1 MKKLLLLML
10 AGFLS
15 PTLAKGQNA
24 IILQMKDGSKN
35 VVSLEAPSSGTDPSI
50 TFDGSEMVI
59 TGGKTLRVKLSDVLR
74 YTYGDASTGIQEIG
88 DATPGILFQNGEIVF
103 TNQTEGMH
111 AEIYNAGGLLI
122 RSFATTSP
130 SGRAKSSVRKKM
142 AQVLPSPSL
151 ILLIIVRIVIR
162 AGTSF
167 QDDLQGPRTRG
178 PCNFS
183 FRISGFIQRCPAG
196 TARSLPGRTS
206 RPVSGRF
213 RPSRAS

>member
-88 DATPGILFQNGEIVF
+88 DAT
-103 TNQTEGMH
+103 
-111 AEIYNAGGLLI
+111 LLI
-122 RSFATTSP
+122 RSFVAKAGETVRFSLSKLP
-130 SGRAKSSVRKKM
+130 SGVYLLKNGSVTYK
-142 AQVLPSPSL
+142 
-151 ILLIIVRIVIR
+151 ILK
-162 AGTSF
+162 
-167 QDDLQGPRTRG
+167 P
-178 PCNFS
+178 
-183 FRISGFIQRCPAG
+183 
-196 TARSLPGRTS
+196 
-206 RPVSGRF
+206 
-213 RPSRAS
+213 

>member
-1 MKKLLLLML
+1 MIMKKLLLLML

-74 YTYGDASTGIQEIG
+74 YTYGDASTGIQETG

-103 TNQTEGMH
+103 TNQPEGMH

-122 RSFATTSP
+122 RSFVAKAGETTRFSLSGLP
-130 SGRAKSSVRKKM
+130 SGVYLLKNGSVTYK
-142 AQVLPSPSL
+142 
-151 ILLIIVRIVIR
+151 ILK
-162 AGTSF
+162 
-167 QDDLQGPRTRG
+167 P
-178 PCNFS
+178 
-183 FRISGFIQRCPAG
+183 
-196 TARSLPGRTS
+196 
-206 RPVSGRF
+206 
-213 RPSRAS
+213 